1 MVSVDTLA
9 SVGATIALAEMLWPH
24 ETAQACKPTRE
35 YRTKLVERLL
45 APASVA
51 GEILLAIGRS
61 VAYVAAAV
69 DGVDD
74 LFARMLVRGGHDPR
88 GEIDAHLDN
97 LASRDAEVVLLE
109 IGARDSRRLRR
120 V

>member
-9 SVGATIALAEMLWPH
+9 SVARRLHWPKCFGPTKRLKPASQRENKSNETCR
-24 ETAQACKPTRE
+24 ETA
-35 YRTKLVERLL
+35 RTSKRRRGN
-45 APASVA
+45 SF
-51 GEILLAIGRS
+51 GDRQKRRIRR
-61 VAYVAAAV
+61 AAAV

-109 IGARDSRRLRR
+109 IGARDSRR
-120 V
+120 